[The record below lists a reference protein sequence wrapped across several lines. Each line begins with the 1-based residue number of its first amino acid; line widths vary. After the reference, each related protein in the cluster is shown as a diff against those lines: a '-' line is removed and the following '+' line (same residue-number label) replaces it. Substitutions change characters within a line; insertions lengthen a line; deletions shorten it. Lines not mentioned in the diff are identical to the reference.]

1 MARPKLPLHPAARI
15 FALCGL
21 VTATMALALPS
32 APAGASSRGT
42 QGRFTTVPL
51 RSNVTSLSRGLAAAK
66 RNINVTNKPGP
77 QSETTIAID
86 PTNSS
91 HMLATANDL
100 GAPSGASVFVY
111 ETLDRGRTWTD
122 AGFNAGTGFCYDPW
136 LAFNG
141 NGDAFLSYECSDQR
155 ISFRKVG
162 QTTWT
167 NSIIVTSSFFPDRDN
182 VATDNSPTSSFKGSV
197 YVGYDEA
204 NQNNAAHVIYS
215 GNGFGSWTKSPK
227 INDTGATIGVNAAV
241 APDGTVYASWEDWGA
256 KKIFVDKST
265 NGGTTWGTDHV
276 VTNFRINTASFFISI
291 PPQNSRGVLP
301 MPFTTVI
308 QNGAHA
314 GRLIETY
321 FDKAVATTN
330 TNAYVRYSDDGGVT
344 WSSEIQVNDDTVNA
358 YHFHTAIS
366 QLSNGTLVYSFYDT
380 RNDQPANKKTD
391 RYVSFSTDGG
401 ATWSANLKVTTAQ
414 SDETKAGS
422 DFGNQY
428 GDYQGSSGGGTF
440 AQLVWT
446 DSRTGTM
453 NEDTFVA
460 AVRP

>member
-1 MARPKLPLHPAARI
+1 VARPKLPLHPAARI
-15 FALCGL
+15 LAVCGL
-21 VTATMALALPS
+21 TVATVALVLSA
-32 APAGASSRGT
+32 APAGAGSRGT

-51 RSNVTSLSRGLAAAK
+51 RATQATIDRLLAVASRNTNVTKKNGA
-66 RNINVTNKPGP
+66 
-77 QSETTIAID
+77 QSETSVAMD
-86 PTNSS
+86 PTNSN
-91 HMLATANDL
+91 HMLADANDL
-100 GAPSGASVFVY
+100 STPSGAGVIIY
-111 ETLDRGRTWTD
+111 ESFDRGRTWAD
-122 AGFNAGTGFCYDPW
+122 SGFSSGTGFCYDPW
-136 LAFNG
+136 LAFNAS
-141 NGDAFLSYECSDQR
+141 GDAFASYECSDQR
-155 ISFRKVG
+155 IAFRKAG
-162 QTTWT
+162 TTTWT
-167 NSIIVTSSFFPDRDN
+167 NSVLVNSSPFPDRDM
-182 VATDNSPTSSFKGSV
+182 VTTDNSATSAFKGSV

-204 NQNNAAHVIYS
+204 NLNNAAHVLFS
-215 GNGFGSWTKSPK
+215 RDGFGSWTKSPK
-227 INDTGATIGVNAAV
+227 INDTGATIGVNAA
-241 APDGTVYASWEDWGA
+241 AGPDGTVYASWEDWAA

-265 NGGTTWGTDHV
+265 DGGATWGTDHV
-276 VTNFRINTASFFISI
+276 VTNFRLNTASFFISI

-308 QNGAHA
+308 QSGAHA

-321 FDKAVATTN
+321 FDKAVTTSN
-330 TNAYVRYSDDGGVT
+330 TNAYVRWSDDGGVT

-401 ATWSANLKVTTAQ
+401 ATWGANLKVTTAQ

-428 GDYQGSSGGGTF
+428 GDYQGSSGGSVF

-446 DSRTGTM
+446 DSRTGTL

-460 AVRP
+460 SVKP